1 MHGQTMKSESE
12 WRRMLT
18 PEQYR
23 VTRQKGTEPPYS
35 GRYHYFNKSGVY
47 RCVCCGNDLFSSEAK
62 FGAKSKWPVFW
73 TPAGINS
80 VSTVTETFHLM
91 VRNEVTC
98 ARCDAHLG
106 YVFEDGRP
114 PTGLRY
120 FINSAALMF
129 VEMNE
134 YRAIS
139 RDRWVLSDNGRPP
152 RGNFLPEQQDADPD
166 AVHLLRPASAVQ
178 R

>member
-1 MHGQTMKSESE
+1 MQGQAVKSESE
-12 WRRMLT
+12 WRRKLT

-35 GRYHYFNKSGVY
+35 GRYHHFNKSGIY
-47 RCVCCGNDLFSSEAK
+47 RCICCGNDLFSSEAK
-62 FGAKSKWPVFW
+62 FSAKSKWPAFW

-80 VSTVTETFHLM
+80 VSTATEIFHFM

-98 ARCDAHLG
+98 AQCDAHLG

-120 FINSAALMF
+120 FVNSAALMF
-129 VEMNE
+129 IEKKECRVT
-134 YRAIS
+134 S
-139 RDRWVLSDNGRPP
+139 RDRRVFSDNGPA
-152 RGNFLPEQQDADPD
+152 RGVFRFRSSRRKQVTEC
-166 AVHLLRPASAVQ
+166 SA
-178 R
+178 